1 MMWAWFLLSVPL
13 WVDDMR
19 YDTCGTHREKTLS
32 RCIHITPRIRALLL
46 RLLDGW
52 WLCKDDKPGRDTG
65 PKSWWNNYPCY
76 SRTQSL
82 HHLFEGDRFLVP
94 VVREDIWSI
103 FHCVNYNLSASH
115 QVKSLNYLC
124 HNFLRFAIKKL
135 LALSFL
141 IISKCLSNCQNFHI
155 VFSRNKILYHLV

>member
-1 MMWAWFLLSVPL
+1 MTLKARTVRRPCPGVSTSPPASGCCCCDSLMDGDYVKMTSQAETPGQNPDGIIILVIPVHNYLCIICWRLEIVSWFQL
-13 WVDDMR
+13 
-19 YDTCGTHREKTLS
+19 
-32 RCIHITPRIRALLL
+32 
-46 RLLDGW
+46 
-52 WLCKDDKPGRDTG
+52 
-65 PKSWWNNYPCY
+65 
-76 SRTQSL
+76 
-82 HHLFEGDRFLVP
+82 

-155 VFSRNKILYHLV
+155 VFS